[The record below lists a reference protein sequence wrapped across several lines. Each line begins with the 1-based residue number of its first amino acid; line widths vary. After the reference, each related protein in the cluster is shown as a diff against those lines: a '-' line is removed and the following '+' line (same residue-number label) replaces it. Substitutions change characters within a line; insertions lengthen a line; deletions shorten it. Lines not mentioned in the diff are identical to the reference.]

1 MSVIVVIPA
10 YQAERHVRRVVERV
24 VSAGLEELSRIVIV
38 NDGSRDGTGAA
49 IQALSAEPLP
59 CPLEHVER
67 DANGGYGAAMKDGLE
82 RARPYDPEIVAC
94 VHADGQYC
102 PEMLPALCEKLRSRG
117 LDLLQ
122 GSRIASGTALAG
134 GMPRYK
140 YVANAVLNRLENLTL
155 GLGMTDYHSGYLLY
169 GARALARL
177 PFRRFSDS
185 FDFDLEVIA
194 SARAHGLAVAE
205 APVPTHYG
213 DEVSHLNPVAYG
225 LRVLKVL
232 MNYQRGKYDP
242 E

>member
-24 VSAGLEELSRIVIV
+24 VSAGLEDLSRIIIV
-38 NDGSRDGTGAA
+38 NDGSRDGTRSAIAA
-49 IQALSAEPLP
+49 LGPTP
-59 CPLEHVER
+59 CPLDPIER
-67 DANGGYGAAMKDGLE
+67 ATNGGYGAAMKDGLE
-82 RARPYDPEIVAC
+82 RARRYDPEIVAC
-94 VHADGQYC
+94 VHADGQYG
-102 PEMLPALCEKLRSRG
+102 PESLPKLCAELRSRR

-140 YVANAVLNRLENLTL
+140 YVANALLNRLENLTL
-155 GLGMTDYHSGYLLY
+155 GLDMTDYHSGYLLY
-169 GARALARL
+169 GAQALSRL

-194 SARAHGLAVAE
+194 SARAHGLRVAE

-213 DEVSHLNPVAYG
+213 DEVSHLNPITYG
-225 LRVLKVL
+225 FRVLKVL

>member
-1 MSVIVVIPA
+1 MSVLVVIPA
-10 YQAERHVRRVVERV
+10 YQAEGHVRSVVQRV
-24 VSAGLEELSRIVIV
+24 VSADLPDLSRIVIV
-38 NDGSRDGTGAA
+38 NDGSRDGTR
-49 IQALSAEPLP
+49 AEIETLGPVR
-59 CPLEHVER
+59 CPLDHIER
-67 DANGGYGAAMKDGLE
+67 GSNGGYGAAMKDGLE
-82 RARPYDPEIVAC
+82 RARRHDPEIVAC
-94 VHADGQYC
+94 VHADGQYG
-102 PEMLPALCEKLRSRG
+102 PESLPKLCAELRSRK

-194 SARAHGLAVAE
+194 SARAHGLTVAE

-213 DEVSHLNPVAYG
+213 DEVSHLNPITYG
-225 LRVLKVL
+225 FRVLKVL

-242 E
+242 R

>member
-1 MSVIVVIPA
+1 MSVVVVIPA
-10 YQAERHVRRVVERV
+10 YQAEGHVRRVVERIL
-24 VSAGLEELSRIVIV
+24 SAGVPGLSRIVIV
-38 NDGSRDGTGAA
+38 NDGSRDGTRAE
-49 IQALSAEPLP
+49 IEALDPTP
-59 CPLEHVER
+59 CPLDHIER
-67 DANGGYGAAMKDGLE
+67 ARNGGYGAAMKDGLE
-82 RARPYDPEIVAC
+82 QARKHDPEIVAC
-94 VHADGQYC
+94 VHADGQYG
-102 PEMLPALCEKLRSRG
+102 PESLTTLCAELRSRR

-177 PFRRFSDS
+177 PFRRLSDS

-194 SARAHGLAVAE
+194 SARAHGLAVGE

-213 DEVSHLNPVAYG
+213 DEVSHLNPITYG
-225 LRVLKVL
+225 FRVLKVL

-242 E
+242 R

>member
-24 VSAGLEELSRIVIV
+24 VSVKLEDLSRIIIV
-38 NDGSRDGTGAA
+38 NDGSRDGTRAE
-49 IQALSAEPLP
+49 IEALGPTT
-59 CPLEHVER
+59 CPLDHIER
-67 DANGGYGAAMKDGLE
+67 TRNGGYGAAMKDGLD
-82 RARPYDPEIVAC
+82 RARQHDPEIVAC
-94 VHADGQYC
+94 VHADGQYG
-102 PEMLPALCEKLRSRG
+102 PELLPKLCAELRSRR

-122 GSRIASGTALAG
+122 GSRIASGSALAG

-140 YVANAVLNRLENLTL
+140 FVANALLNRLENLTL
-155 GLGMTDYHSGYLLY
+155 GLGLTDYHSGYLLY

-177 PFRRFSDS
+177 PFARFSDS

-194 SARAHGLAVAE
+194 AARAHDLAVSE
-205 APVPTHYG
+205 APIPTHYG
-213 DEVSHLNPVAYG
+213 DEVSHLNAITYG

-232 MNYQRGKYDP
+232 INYRQGKYDP